1 MQSLFS
7 LSQYHYYEGSDMTP
21 MKEIELYK
29 NKEIDQMA
37 QQLFSLL
44 AKAYPNLDM
53 NERFSLEVYEFLDK
67 LLIDNAIPEWLMIS
81 KVI

>member
-37 QQLFSLL
+37 Q
-44 AKAYPNLDM
+44 
-53 NERFSLEVYEFLDK
+53 RVIH
-67 LLIDNAIPEWLMIS
+67 LIGKGLP
-81 KVI
+81 

>member
-37 QQLFSLL
+37 QRSYSPYWQRLT
-44 AKAYPNLDM
+44 
-53 NERFSLEVYEFLDK
+53 
-67 LLIDNAIPEWLMIS
+67 LIYI
-81 KVI
+81 